1 MSKKFTLQPL
11 LELMRDRTDEA
22 TRRLGQLVA
31 AEQSARSKLQLLMD
45 YRAEYVQRFQE
56 AQAQGLTLQAWQ
68 NYMAF
73 LNKIDEAISQQN
85 THVEASARQTAQG
98 QEHWK
103 AQNTKLK
110 AIDTLSDRHD
120 KKLQQQENRQEQKLL
135 DEFSNRRFHTMAK
148 DPE

>member
-1 MSKKFTLQPL
+1 MTKKFTLQPL

-68 NYMAF
+68 NYQVF
-73 LNKIDEAISQQN
+73 LNKIDEAISQQ
-85 THVEASARQTAQG
+85 TKQVEASAEKTAQG
-98 QEHWK
+98 QQHWK
-103 AQNTKLK
+103 TQNTKLK
-110 AIDTLSDRHD
+110 AIDTLSIRHD
-120 KKLQQQENRQEQKLL
+120 KKLQQQETRQEQKLL
-135 DEFSNRRFHTMAK
+135 DEFASRRYHTLPK

>member
-1 MSKKFTLQPL
+1 MTKKFTLQPL

-68 NYMAF
+68 NYQVF
-73 LNKIDEAISQQN
+73 LNKIDEAISQQ
-85 THVEASARQTAQG
+85 TKQVEASAEKTAHG
-98 QEHWK
+98 QQHWK
-103 AQNTKLK
+103 TQNTKLK
-110 AIDTLSDRHD
+110 AIDTLSIRHD

-135 DEFSNRRFHTMAK
+135 DEFASRRYHTLPK

>member
-1 MSKKFTLQPL
+1 MTKKFTLQPL

-68 NYMAF
+68 NYQVF
-73 LNKIDEAISQQN
+73 LNKIDEAISQQ
-85 THVEASARQTAQG
+85 TKQVEASAEKTAQG
-98 QEHWK
+98 QQHWK
-103 AQNTKLK
+103 TQNTKLK
-110 AIDTLSDRHD
+110 AIDTLSIRHD
-120 KKLQQQENRQEQKLL
+120 KKLQQQETRQEQKLL
-135 DEFSNRRFHTMAK
+135 DEFASRRYHILPK